1 MRVITENG
9 NHHDVVNST
18 ACENDEATNLE
29 LVRVTK
35 KHSFLTRKQSISRQ
49 EKTMIPVLHLI
60 APDLYNN
67 MIFFKMTQ
75 FLFRVITT
83 MKP

>member
-35 KHSFLTRKQSISRQ
+35 KHSFLTRKQSIS
-49 EKTMIPVLHLI
+49 
-60 APDLYNN
+60 
-67 MIFFKMTQ
+67 
-75 FLFRVITT
+75 
-83 MKP
+83 